1 MASKTLPLRSNIPTL
16 LERVGQAQTPRTG
29 VPVQELTH
37 ARTHTHEC
45 WGLLFPQAAWTLSP
59 LPVTAQ
65 EANEA
70 GEAQSRW
77 GVLGAE
83 AGTLLPPGPASGKL
97 QKAGH

>member
-1 MASKTLPLRSNIPTL
+1 M
-16 LERVGQAQTPRTG
+16 
-29 VPVQELTH
+29 PVQELTR
-37 ARTHTHEC
+37 ARAHTHTYEC